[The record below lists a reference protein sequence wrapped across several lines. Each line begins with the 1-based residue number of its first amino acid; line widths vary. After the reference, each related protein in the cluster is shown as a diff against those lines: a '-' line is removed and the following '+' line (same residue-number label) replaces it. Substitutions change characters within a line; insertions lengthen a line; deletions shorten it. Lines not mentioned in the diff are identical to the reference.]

1 MVEVFFVFLAVGGQF
16 RPFQTLRFAV
26 TFQTVHMP
34 PLTSPCNPNF
44 GPPKVPHF
52 FSMRTTQRT
61 TQPRKFRRFPIFGRF
76 RTERTS
82 RGVKTWP
89 FQYRTPRSRPVIPSP
104 RSFSASPILLTQ
116 FSGNFPPSLFNSSLL
131 GIIIYFPPAF
141 PAGGKSLMK
150 SLMKSLIVFP
160 PASPAGGKS
169 LRKSLIVV

>member
-1 MVEVFFVFLAVGGQF
+1 MVELFFVFLAVGGHF
-16 RPFQTLRFAV
+16 RPFQTVRFAV

-34 PLTSPCNPNF
+34 PLNSPCNPNF

-52 FSMRTTQRT
+52 FSMRTTQ
-61 TQPRKFRRFPIFGRF
+61 PRLNPENFGRL

-116 FSGNFPPSLFNSSLL
+116 FSDNFPPSLFHINLFIHL
-131 GIIIYFPPAF
+131 FICLFD
-141 PAGGKSLMK
+141 
-150 SLMKSLIVFP
+150 
-160 PASPAGGKS
+160 
-169 LRKSLIVV
+169 